1 MAWASWPPPVQLSPF
16 VFQASLVNKLGRC
29 SYSSEKMTRFL
40 HGKIHLKDFSRSSAA
55 RGGRDSGLSEHSA
68 HRDDA
73 ASAATVAVSY
83 SVKLL
88 VGPGEGGG
96 RAEAA
101 AAAQA
106 LDPVFSRVARF
117 YPLSL
122 ISKMP
127 EREKQFLVLL
137 TLKIR
142 SKRPLQSPFEPQTW
156 N

>member
-1 MAWASWPPPVQLSPF
+1 
-16 VFQASLVNKLGRC
+16 
-29 SYSSEKMTRFL
+29 MTRFL

-68 HRDDA
+68 HRDEIDA

-96 RAEAA
+96 RAEAEA

-142 SKRPLQSPFEPQTW
+142 SKRPLQSPFEP
-156 N
+156 